1 VIGSIGATTS
11 AGMVDEASKAGGTM
25 GKDEFLQL
33 LVAQLKNQ
41 DPMNPMNSE
50 EFAAQLA
57 QFSSLEQLIEMNE
70 TLSGQGEMN
79 GAMVDLMNSSSALG
93 VIGKEVLA
101 VGDTVQ
107 VGGDGQESV
116 TVGVGGTGGQGE
128 LRILDENGNV
138 VGTRDLGFVGPGRRE
153 VLLEGAAE
161 GLEPGQYS
169 YEVKV
174 VGDDGSAVEVQT
186 FTRVQID
193 GVRYG
198 PGGPMLIS
206 GNLEIPLASVVEVVT
221 RS

>member
-1 VIGSIGATTS
+1 MIGSIGATAA
-11 AGMVDEASKAGGTM
+11 AGVVEETGKAGGAM

-70 TLSGQGEMN
+70 TLSGQGEVN
-79 GAMVDLMNSSSALG
+79 AAMVDLMNASSALG
-93 VIGKEVLA
+93 VIGKQVLA
-101 VGDTVQ
+101 TGDTVQ
-107 VGGDGQESV
+107 VTGDGQDTV

-128 LRILDENGNV
+128 LRILDQNGTV
-138 VGTRDLGFVGPGRRE
+138 VGTRDLGFVGPGRKE
-153 VLLEGAAE
+153 ITLGAAAE

-169 YEVKV
+169 YELNV
-174 VGDDGSAVEVQT
+174 VGEDGRAVEVQT
-186 FTRVQID
+186 FARMQID

-206 GNLEIPLASVVEVVT
+206 GNLEIPLGSVVEVVT